1 MSPVVARLRSA
12 FPCGPGLWLLGVAL
26 SVMAW
31 LLSPALTAG
40 PLALDEHVSYWMLD
54 SQQPGTVMSR
64 CLEYGAVPP
73 LGSWLQAASLG
84 LLGQSEWALR
94 LPSLVVAWLSL
105 VVVYQS
111 ARQLSESS
119 SEGGS
124 LWGGVAAC
132 LVACHP
138 DVLDEV
144 RIGRSYG
151 LVVLLSASLILL
163 TLRWLKNMTSPGSA
177 ILWAVSA
184 AALLWTHYTSAIL
197 VMMTWVFLTWEAF
210 RSTSRGPAFR
220 TLVLATMLSVGLW
233 LPLWPAV
240 ERLREWSPYLNMHA
254 PESSVW
260 QTISSFWWLG
270 LPVGGLVALLVST
283 IAPQSPRGVNTPGHW
298 HSKAGWLLLGCSLVP
313 LLMIAVLARGD
324 LSSLANPRYRVA
336 YAPAGA
342 LWVAW
347 AWLLTRSGAWK
358 PAVMGLVM
366 ALAAVWS
373 VQPLRPW
380 QLGRL
385 GSPAD
390 HQWRELSLLIS
401 QQGQPEEPIF
411 VNCGLVE
418 SLLVPAYHTDLTF
431 MEYVACRVSK
441 FYLPAPH
448 PRIALPYFW
457 DDRTKQ
463 FYQDSLK
470 AQSPQVIWIACATDT
485 DLSRGSL
492 SGFQQIAEA
501 SGYRVE
507 GQTTWPAVTLLRM
520 TR

>member
-1 MSPVVARLRSA
+1 MSLAVARLRSK
-12 FPCGPGLWLLGVAL
+12 FPSGPGLWLLGVACV
-26 SVMAW
+26 VMGW
-31 LLSPALTAG
+31 LLVPALGAG

-54 SQQPGTVMSR
+54 SQQPGTVRSR

-73 LGSWLQAASLG
+73 LGSWLQAASLF
-84 LLGQSEWALR
+84 LFGQSEWALR
-94 LPSLVVAWLSL
+94 LPSLVAAWLSL
-105 VVVYQS
+105 VVVYQT
-111 ARQLSESS
+111 ARQLGEPSPA
-119 SEGGS
+119 GGS

-132 LVACHP
+132 LLACHP

-151 LVVLLSASLILL
+151 LVVLLSGILILL
-163 TLRWLKNMTSPGSA
+163 TQRWRKDMTSPGRA
-177 ILWAVSA
+177 IVWAVSA

-197 VMMTWVFLTWEAF
+197 VMMTWGFLAWEAV
-210 RSTSRGPAFR
+210 RSSPRGPAFR
-220 TLVLATMLSVGLW
+220 ILTIATSLFVGLC
-233 LPLWPAV
+233 LPLWPAG
-240 ERLREWSPYLNMHA
+240 ERLREWSPYLNMLA

-270 LPVGGLVALLVST
+270 LPVGGLVASLVHGMTPKST
-283 IAPQSPRGVNTPGHW
+283 GGVSARGHW

-313 LLMIAVLARGD
+313 LVMIAVLAKGD

-347 AWLLTRSGAWK
+347 LLTRSGAWK
-358 PAVMGLVM
+358 PAVLGVVM
-366 ALAAVWS
+366 ALAAVWY

-390 HQWRELSLLIS
+390 HQWRELSVLIG
-401 QQGQPEEPIF
+401 QQGQPDEPIF

-418 SLLVPAYHTDLTF
+418 SSLVPAYHTDPTF

-441 FYLPAPH
+441 FYLPVPH

-463 FYQDSLK
+463 FYQNELK
-470 AQSPQVIWIACATDT
+470 AQSTHVLWIASATDT

-492 SGFQQIAEA
+492 AGFQQIAEG
-501 SGYRVE
+501 SGFRVE